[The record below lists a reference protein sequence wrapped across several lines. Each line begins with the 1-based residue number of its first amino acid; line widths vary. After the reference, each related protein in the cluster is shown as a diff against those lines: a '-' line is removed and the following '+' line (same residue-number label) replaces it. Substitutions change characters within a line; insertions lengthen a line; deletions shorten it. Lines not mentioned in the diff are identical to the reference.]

1 MTSLCKH
8 NFLYAGKFQ
17 KNLKNIKKILNV
29 PEMAV
34 ITKKGK
40 LAYVIT
46 FFISWKIPENS
57 RKILK
62 NIEIIPGIPE
72 TAKIAKFG

>member
-1 MTSLCKH
+1 
-8 NFLYAGKFQ
+8 
-17 KNLKNIKKILNV
+17 
-29 PEMAV
+29 MAI

-62 NIEIIPGIPE
+62 NIEIIPSIPE
-72 TAKIAKFG
+72 TAKIAKIG

>member
-1 MTSLCKH
+1 
-8 NFLYAGKFQ
+8 
-17 KNLKNIKKILNV
+17 
-29 PEMAV
+29 MAV

-46 FFISWKIPENS
+46 FFIGWKIPENS

-72 TAKIAKFG
+72 TAKIAKIG

>member
-1 MTSLCKH
+1 
-8 NFLYAGKFQ
+8 
-17 KNLKNIKKILNV
+17 
-29 PEMAV
+29 MAV

-46 FFISWKIPENS
+46 FFISWKIPEKS

-62 NIEIIPGIPE
+62 NTKKIPGTPE
-72 TAKIAKFG
+72 TAKIAKIG